1 MLKIFTILVVM
12 RRQVQNS
19 KMQKVFK
26 RRKPAKKATQPVED
40 DQSEDQTLKKSMLI
54 NSAVVTVRNPSKR
67 VEGICKQLRKMLSP
81 DCLFKIEMN
90 PKLQDLLDTSN
101 QLLVKQ
107 VIYISENQIKIAN
120 LPNGPTHTF
129 QIVEYENNF
138 KSFSNEIYK
147 IPPFIT
153 VDGKSS
159 LKPLFLEFGQNNQI
173 SKRVVHF
180 HLKDDLIYIR
190 HFTTHTE
197 DLDDKFKVCMKEI
210 GPRFT
215 LKLSKT
221 ENGVFS
227 DMGVKVRQP
236 RE

>member
-1 MLKIFTILVVM
+1 MRIFIPIKMRRAAKDSKKIFKGRKTTRKHDKDRQLENEIEEE
-12 RRQVQNS
+12 QVQ
-19 KMQKVFK
+19 
-26 RRKPAKKATQPVED
+26 
-40 DQSEDQTLKKSMLI
+40 KKSMLI
-54 NSAVVTVRNPSKR
+54 NSAVVTVRNPSKK
-67 VEGICKQLRKMLSP
+67 VEGICKQLRKILSP
-81 DCLFKIEMN
+81 DCLFKIETN

-129 QIVEYENNF
+129 QIIEYENNF
-138 KSFSNEIYK
+138 KSYSNEIYK

-159 LKPLFLEFGQNNQI
+159 LKPLFLGFGQNNKI

-215 LKLSKT
+215 LKELDT
-221 ENGVFS
+221 TGGVFPE
-227 DMGVKVRQP
+227 MKLKVRQP
-236 RE
+236 KE